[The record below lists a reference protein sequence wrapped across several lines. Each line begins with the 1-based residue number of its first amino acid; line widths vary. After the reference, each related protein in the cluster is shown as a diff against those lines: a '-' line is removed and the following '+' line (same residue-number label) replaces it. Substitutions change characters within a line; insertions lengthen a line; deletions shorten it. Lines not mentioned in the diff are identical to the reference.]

1 MECVCVCERE
11 KERERERERE
21 RGRES
26 VCVRERECVRHP
38 QDCSAIGSYITRGLE
53 VGRLPGRMFMRLG
66 SVSHIDILRS
76 NGGRV
81 QDAISILHQH
91 HKLILIER
99 YFPKSFF
106 LFSF

>member
-21 RGRES
+21 RGRER

-53 VGRLPGRMFMRLG
+53 VGRMPGRIFMRLG
-66 SVSHIDILRS
+66 SVTHIDILRS
-76 NGGRV
+76 NGRRV
-81 QDAISILHQH
+81 EDAILMLYQH
-91 HKLILIER
+91 RELI
-99 YFPKSFF
+99 
-106 LFSF
+106 